1 MKYICSIEL
10 CWNPRDTFLGAPQ
23 VHYALDSKKCSHC
36 AFPPCTQ
43 QRQHP
48 QTVKFHWERALSTPA
63 TRLLDFRQRIMESCW
78 NAISASQ
85 TREGASTVAKHGEQ
99 KDQLRLDTCIPNT
112 RGWCPI
118 RKQMKPSRL
127 VQEQRKGQRSQKLGP
142 VDSLLANQELLDL
155 WSTRLPAVGFQHYT
169 VCWAPWAYIRD
180 KYRLNLTAMI
190 TFTICSV
197 LGCWQCCGGSQMP
210 SCRGGTGL
218 HAVVR
223 RCRLAV
229 CHGSCDTSK
238 PNHTA
243 NQGVYS
249 SIKKKTF
256 HHTLTLKHACENGN
270 LVHVEPSEDWL
281 SVSFQA
287 CLVMPCQTS
296 YSTRSLMSQNPPLIH
311 MHTPRGMRANTY
323 TYTCTSICT
332 STQRGCPVCAVLL
345 SLR

>member
-1 MKYICSIEL
+1 MRHFSRRTTSAL
-10 CWNPRDTFLGAPQ
+10 CFGQQKVQSLCISPMHTTKTTSSNCKIPLGA
-23 VHYALDSKKCSHC
+23 CFINTSHSSTGLPTEDYGELLEC
-36 AFPPCTQ
+36 HLCVPD
-43 QRQHP
+43 QR
-48 QTVKFHWERALSTPA
+48 
-63 TRLLDFRQRIMESCW
+63 
-78 NAISASQ
+78 
-85 TREGASTVAKHGEQ
+85 GASTVAKHGEQ

-118 RKQMKPSRL
+118 RKQMKPSCL
-127 VQEQRKGQRSQKLGP
+127 VQEQRKGQQSQKLGP

-155 WSTRLPAVGFQHYT
+155 WSTRLPAVSFQHYT

-180 KYRLNLTAMI
+180 KYRLNLTATI

-197 LGCWQCCGGSQMP
+197 LGCWQCCGGSQMS

-223 RCRLAV
+223 CCRLAV
-229 CHGSCDTSK
+229 CHRSCDMSK
-238 PNHTA
+238 ANHAA
-243 NQGVYS
+243 NRDVYG
-249 SIKKKTF
+249 SIKKKKTTTF
-256 HHTLTLKHACENGN
+256 YQTSTLKHACENGN

-296 YSTRSLMSQNPPLIH
+296 YSTRSLMSRNPPWIH
-311 MHTPRGMRANTY
+311 MHAPRGMQAN

-332 STQRGCPVCAVLL
+332 SAQRGCPMCAVLP